1 MSHVLTYG
9 YLADHPGWGDVLA
22 RWHHAEWG
30 ALMPYWS
37 EADARAEFASHT
49 ERHAVPTTL
58 VALRDGVL
66 VGSVSLVARDFEEWS
81 HLTPWLASLYVMPAA
96 RGLGLGRELVRRA
109 VAEAALLGVD
119 RLHVIA
125 AESESFYTR
134 LGWSLMERVTLH
146 GRRAARLMVE
156 PGRIAHAP

>member
-1 MSHVLTYG
+1 MSPVLTYG
-9 YLADHPGWGDVLA
+9 YLADHPAWGEVLA

-49 ERHAVPTTL
+49 ERHGLPTTL

-66 VGSVSLVARDFEEWS
+66 VGSVSLVARDFEEWA
-81 HLTPWLASLYVMPAA
+81 HLTPWLASLYVVPEA
-96 RGLGLGRELVRRA
+96 RGLGVGRELVRRL
-109 VAEAALLGVD
+109 VEEAALQSVP

-125 AESESFYTR
+125 SDSELFYMR
-134 LGWSLMERVTLH
+134 LGWTVQERVHLRGHLT
-146 GRRAARLMVE
+146 ALMYLDLPV
-156 PGRIAHAP
+156 RM

>member
-9 YLADHPGWGDVLA
+9 YLADHSGWGDVLA

-81 HLTPWLASLYVMPAA
+81 HLTPWLASLYVTPAA
-96 RGLGLGRELVRRA
+96 RGRGLGRELVRRA